1 MALMPWRINLSL
13 DTPPRSGQIVWVE
26 VTDTLIVCHG
36 PSGLAER
43 VAWRDLTFVLIE
55 CQADVVGAAWVL
67 VGRRDSC
74 TVPLGAPGEVELRT
88 RLFGLKGFDR
98 QAVAAAQ
105 SGSSNARWACWERQE
120 P

>member
-1 MALMPWRINLSL
+1 MALMPWRINLLL
-13 DTPPRSGQIVWVE
+13 DTPRTDEAVRVE
-26 VTDTLIVCHG
+26 ITDAFVVCHG

-74 TVPLGAPGEVELRT
+74 TVPLGAPGEVELRA
-88 RLFGLKGFDR
+88 RLFELAGFDR
-98 QAVAAAQ
+98 QAIATAQ
-105 SGSSNARWACWERQE
+105 SGSSTARWACWERRE